1 VQLIDGRGTG
11 NKRAGWRWSVKI
23 TPYVSA
29 SGTEANEADAM
40 NAAVDAIDRALGPVN
55 LMPKQTGP

>member
-1 VQLIDGRGTG
+1 LIARRGRGST
-11 NKRAGWRWSVKI
+11 RAGWRWWVKI

-29 SGTEANEADAM
+29 SGTEVNEAGAL

-55 LMPKQTGP
+55 LMKRKRP